1 MNLTTGRTQL
11 NSALKTLRLHWEET
25 KEVWTD
31 AVRRDFEEEF
41 FVPLEQEVQTTL
53 RGIDRLSQ
61 IVGEMRQQCGER
73 EM

>member
-11 NSALKTLRLHWEET
+11 YSALKTLRLRWGET

-31 AVRRDFEEEF
+31 AVRKDFEEDF
-41 FVPLEQEVQTTL
+41 FVPLDQQVLTTL
-53 RGIDRLSQ
+53 RAIDRLSE
-61 IVGEMRQQCGER
+61 IISEMRQQCGDR